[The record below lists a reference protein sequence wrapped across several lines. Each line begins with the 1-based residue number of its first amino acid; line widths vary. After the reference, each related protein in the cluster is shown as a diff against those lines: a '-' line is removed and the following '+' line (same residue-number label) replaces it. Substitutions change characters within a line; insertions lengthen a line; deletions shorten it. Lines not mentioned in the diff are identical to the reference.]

1 MLSHVGP
8 DWGFCVAAPPTDGKD
23 WLPQVLLVVRV
34 VRGDDAAPVDEA
46 LLSAVSFTAR
56 WAVLSY
62 NHDHPGDPLSLKSVE
77 YNHQEIHYLVGDRIL
92 PPGFQP
98 AYGLASGW
106 LVFGSAP
113 DVVHGFANAKP
124 KTPPADG
131 STFPLL
137 RVSVKACAPISWSAA
152 SLWRPRWRRRTMRAW
167 KRRGD
172 SWTKWSRRFSSW
184 TGWNST
190 AARGRPWPW

>member
-46 LLSAVSFTAR
+46 LLSAVEFTAR

-106 LVFGSAP
+106 LVFGQ
-113 DVVHGFANAKP
+113 
-124 KTPPADG
+124 
-131 STFPLL
+131 
-137 RVSVKACAPISWSAA
+137 
-152 SLWRPRWRRRTMRAW
+152 RRR
-167 KRRGD
+167 RGP
-172 SWTKWSRRFSSW
+172 RLRQRQAE
-184 TGWNST
+184 N
-190 AARGRPWPW
+190 AARRRLDVSALASCR